1 MPLGALPPDERL
13 WGRLAQARGGFE
25 QVWAAILLLGINE
38 ISNNLYAPW
47 LDCAPAARKLRW
59 FPVSRVAVERA
70 KIRPKIYNNKY
81 KY

>member
-1 MPLGALPPDERL
+1 MPCPQTSVCGVDLLKP
-13 WGRLAQARGGFE
+13 GGEIE
-25 QVWAAILLLGINE
+25 QVWAAILKVIINE
-38 ISNNLYAPW
+38 ISINLYAPW

-70 KIRPKIYNNKY
+70 KIRPKIRNY